1 MRPIVVL
8 QAQEIAKQTNEW
20 NNALVELY
28 YMKNYIA
35 TYWNF
40 VAVPELYHHEAFCYT
55 VKFQDQNDMKSCS
68 LVLALLTVYL
78 SSLNSRHMI
87 LILIRSCYYYTI
99 MGEAP

>member
-20 NNALVELY
+20 NNALVVYNFGEPLAF

-40 VAVPELYHHEAFCYT
+40 VAVPELYHHEAVCYT
-55 VKFQDQNDMKSCS
+55 VKLQDQNDMKSCS

-78 SSLNSRHMI
+78 SSLKSRHVI
-87 LILIRSCYYYTI
+87 
-99 MGEAP
+99 